1 MKIVNLGEVARIYNG
16 NSINERVKAKEYAQV
31 LDGTPYI
38 ATKDIA
44 YSFDVDYENG
54 IKIPAN
60 KSAGFKVA
68 RKGSVLLCAEGGS
81 AGRKMAIIDRDVF
94 FVNKLFCFETNS
106 ELNSRFLFYYLQA
119 PKFQSLF
126 KDSITGLIGG
136 VSLEKVRNL
145 PIGIPNIKKQLEIV
159 EKLDSTFSQIS
170 LSVSTTNESL
180 ERLVSCFDSFLNGIL
195 QEQIT
200 ICGEKE
206 LVDVM
211 DIARGG
217 SPRPIEAFLTEAED
231 GINWIKIS
239 DATSSNKYITET
251 VQKIKPEGAS
261 RSRIVHPGDFL
272 LSNSMSFGRP
282 YIMGTSGCIHDG
294 WLVLSNTKGLLNQ
307 DYLYYVLGSKYIY
320 EQFNRTAAGSTVRNL
335 NISLAGQVKF
345 PVPSLDSQKMIV
357 SSLVIFETSIN
368 EMQESL
374 RKKIAKLAELK
385 DALLAEAF
393 EVDIPSSGLA
403 S

>member
-1 MKIVNLGEVARIYNG
+1 MKTYKLGEVCELSKGKTITRATTREGQVPVIGGGLGPTYFHDIDNRKPPVITISASGANAGFVNYWDLPIWASDCTTIVEKPGSPALIGYIYKYLQ
-16 NSINERVKAKEYAQV
+16 SRQDFINNELRRGSAQPHV
-31 LDGTPYI
+31 YPS
-38 ATKDIA
+38 DIA
-44 YSFDVDYENG
+44 NLE
-54 IKIPAN
+54 IQLP
-60 KSAGFKVA
+60 
-68 RKGSVLLCAEGGS
+68 
-81 AGRKMAIIDRDVF
+81 
-94 FVNKLFCFETNS
+94 
-106 ELNSRFLFYYLQA
+106 
-119 PKFQSLF
+119 
-126 KDSITGLIGG
+126 SI
-136 VSLEKVRNL
+136 EKQQ
-145 PIGIPNIKKQLEIV
+145 KIV
-159 EKLDSTFSQIS
+159 EKLDSIFSQIS

-200 ICGEKE
+200 ICGEKK
-206 LVDVM
+206 LVDVV

-261 RSRIVHPGDFL
+261 RSRVVHPGDFL

-345 PVPSLDSQKMIV
+345 PVPSLDSQKSIV
-357 SSLVIFETSIN
+357 SSLVIFEASIN

-374 RKKIAKLAELK
+374 RKKITKLAELK

-393 EVDIPSSGLA
+393 EVDIQSSGLA